1 MFPIP
6 GEPVVPIYFQPALF
20 PRYCGC
26 RQRQGQDNP
35 AKTYFEAT
43 RGVDSYLEM
52 VLPCAIPFHAGQLS
66 AVADLVC
73 QMLGMKIAIRT
84 NNMSRVKKIFTN
96 EIFSDSVVAAHAV
109 RVPVTITLSANT
121 TAPGLFPFTSSI
133 SSSRTEVIL
142 YSNIL
147 PRGFCQNYLL
157 WPTSVPTRE

>member
-1 MFPIP
+1 M
-6 GEPVVPIYFQPALF
+6 VPIYFQPALF

-84 NNMSRVKKIFTN
+84 NNMS
-96 EIFSDSVVAAHAV
+96 DSVVAAHAV
-109 RVPVTITLSANT
+109 RVPVTLNFSANT

-147 PRGFCQNYLL
+147 TRGFGQHYLL
-157 WPTSVPTRE
+157 RPTSVPTRE